1 MEPIRTVGSPE
12 EIKALAHPLRRRIL
26 ELMIDAPITTKQ
38 VADRIGEKPT
48 KLYHHVETL
57 ESAGFLRLVRTQ
69 KKRGTVEK
77 YYEAVAKRFVMDRQA
92 VEVCSQ
98 SDAEQGELETII
110 ATSLDETL
118 GEIRGAMASGLIRAD
133 DDTGE
138 SVFIRS
144 HLRMTPL
151 QMTILLERLQE
162 WIREV
167 QGSHDADAELEY
179 GLTVAFY
186 PTKQQRR
193 GET

>member
-1 MEPIRTVGSPE
+1 MEPTRTVETPDQ
-12 EIKALAHPLRRRIL
+12 IRALAHPLRQRIL

-57 ESAGFLRLVRTQ
+57 EAAGFIRLVTTQ

-77 YYEAVAKRFVMDRQA
+77 YFEAVAERFVMDRQA
-92 VEVCSQ
+92 VEVRSQ
-98 SDAEQGELETII
+98 SDGEQAELETII

-118 GEIRGAMASGLIRAD
+118 DEIRGAMASGLIRAG

-138 SVFIRS
+138 SVFVRS
-144 HLRMTPL
+144 HLRMTPM
-151 QMTILLERLQE
+151 QMTMLIERLQE
-162 WIREV
+162 WIRDV
-167 QGSHDADAELEY
+167 QGGHDPDGELEY

-186 PTKQQRR
+186 PTKRSR
-193 GET
+193 

>member
-1 MEPIRTVGSPE
+1 MEATCTVSSPDQIR
-12 EIKALAHPLRRRIL
+12 ALAHPLRRRIL
-26 ELMIDAPITTKQ
+26 ELMIEAPITTKQ

-57 ESAGFLRLVRTQ
+57 ESAGFLRLVKTQ

-77 YYEAVAKRFVMDRQA
+77 YYEAVAERFVMDRRA
-92 VEVCSQ
+92 VEVCSPG
-98 SDAEQGELETII
+98 DGEQGELQTII

-118 GEIRGAMASGLIRAD
+118 DEIRGAMASGLIRAGD
-133 DDTGE
+133 DSGD
-138 SVFIRS
+138 SVFMRS
-144 HLRMTPL
+144 HLRVTPL
-151 QMTILLERLQE
+151 QMTMLIERLQE

-186 PTKQQRR
+186 PTKSPR
-193 GET
+193 

>member
-1 MEPIRTVGSPE
+1 MEPTRTVETPDQ
-12 EIKALAHPLRRRIL
+12 IRALAHPLRQRIL

-57 ESAGFLRLVRTQ
+57 EAAGFIRLVKTQ

-77 YYEAVAKRFVMDRQA
+77 YFEAVAERFVMDRQA
-92 VEVCSQ
+92 VEVRSQ
-98 SDAEQGELETII
+98 SDGEQAELETII

-118 GEIRGAMASGLIRAD
+118 DEIRGAMASGLIRAG

-138 SVFIRS
+138 SVFVRS
-144 HLRMTPL
+144 HLRMTPM
-151 QMTILLERLQE
+151 QMTMLIERLQE
-162 WIREV
+162 WIRDV
-167 QGSHDADAELEY
+167 QGGHDPDGELEY

-186 PTKQQRR
+186 PTKRSR
-193 GET
+193 